1 MPWPFSRRLTGKSA
15 EIATQVVR
23 HLQTQV
29 ALQQLAKETYDTA
42 MSKAAGSVNMSGSVL
57 VRDIGT
63 IVDPGPVDQ
72 YLVPATETKV
82 DFIKKMDAEHRA
94 FNAIQQANKSHDAYE
109 SWTKFLTLALARSQ
123 LQLECWKDYVSDPSL
138 DLSERINSLDEAE
151 DASLMVSLTALNQ
164 LIKRAGLE
172 GEPWLTINCAAFNDV
187 RNRIELPPL
196 TEPEFRS
203 RFYKGMAGE
212 PTSFFE

>member
-94 FNAIQQANKSHDAYE
+94 FNAIQQANNSHDAYE
-109 SWTKFLTLALARSQ
+109 SWTKFLKCGS
-123 LQLECWKDYVSDPSL
+123 
-138 DLSERINSLDEAE
+138 
-151 DASLMVSLTALNQ
+151 
-164 LIKRAGLE
+164 
-172 GEPWLTINCAAFNDV
+172 
-187 RNRIELPPL
+187 
-196 TEPEFRS
+196 
-203 RFYKGMAGE
+203 
-212 PTSFFE
+212 

>member
-1 MPWPFSRRLTGKSA
+1 M
-15 EIATQVVR
+15 
-23 HLQTQV
+23 
-29 ALQQLAKETYDTA
+29 
-42 MSKAAGSVNMSGSVL
+42 
-57 VRDIGT
+57 
-63 IVDPGPVDQ
+63 DPGPVDQ

-109 SWTKFLTLALARSQ
+109 NWTKYLTLFLARSR
-123 LQLECWKDYVSDPSL
+123 LQLECWNEYVSDPSL
-138 DLSERINSLDEAE
+138 DISERINSLDEAE
-151 DASLMVSLTALNQ
+151 HASLMVSLMALNQ